1 VLKKSI
7 PFFVLVFFIFSC
19 GENEKKEN
27 SLPEKQDIA
36 ILKMAK
42 SYFSPLP
49 HFDLNKVSE
58 SEKNKIELG
67 KKLFYDTSL
76 SGSGNVN
83 CALCHSFNSYGTVNA
98 SVMPGDKGN
107 ISTRNPPTLLNSLL
121 QYAFGWDA
129 KYKTL
134 EDQIGGM
141 LLSKTE
147 MGNADSISLIKKLI
161 SDKNYAELFDRAF
174 PESKNSLSFLN
185 VEIAVAYFIRSLIT
199 RSKFDNYLEGD
210 LQALNT
216 DEKLGIKSFVDNGCV
231 PCHSTSII
239 GGSMPQKFALFGY
252 YWDFTDS
259 KNIDKGRYL
268 ITKKSQ
274 DEFVF
279 KVSQLRNIAKTQP
292 YFHDGSI
299 QSLEEAVRI
308 MGMSESNLSLE
319 DKEVKNITAFLLS
332 LTGKVPEH
340 AFDKK

>member
-1 VLKKSI
+1 
-7 PFFVLVFFIFSC
+7 
-19 GENEKKEN
+19 
-27 SLPEKQDIA
+27 
-36 ILKMAK
+36 MAK

-49 HFDLNKVSE
+49 EFGINKISD

-67 KKLFYDTSL
+67 KKLFYDTRLSE
-76 SGSGNVN
+76 SGSVN
-83 CALCHSFNSYGTVNA
+83 CALCHNLNSYGTVNA
-98 SVMPGDKGN
+98 PVMPGNKGN
-107 ISTRNPPTLLNSLL
+107 LGSRNPPTLLNSHL

-134 EDQIGGM
+134 ENQIGGM

-147 MGNADSISLIKKLI
+147 MGNADSISIIKKLI
-161 SDKNYAELFDRAF
+161 PDKNYAQMFNNAF
-174 PESKNSLSFLN
+174 PENKNSISFQNL
-185 VEIAVAYFIRSLIT
+185 EIAVAYFIRSLIT

-216 DEKLGIKSFVDNGCV
+216 EEKLGIKSFIDNGCV
-231 PCHSTSII
+231 PCHSTSAI

-252 YWDFTDS
+252 YWDFTGS

-268 ITKKSQ
+268 LTKKTQ

-279 KVSQLRNIAKTQP
+279 KVTQLRNIEKTQP

-319 DKEVKNITAFLLS
+319 DKDVKNISAFLLS
-332 LTGKVPEH
+332 LTGKIPDH
-340 AFDKK
+340 AFDKQK